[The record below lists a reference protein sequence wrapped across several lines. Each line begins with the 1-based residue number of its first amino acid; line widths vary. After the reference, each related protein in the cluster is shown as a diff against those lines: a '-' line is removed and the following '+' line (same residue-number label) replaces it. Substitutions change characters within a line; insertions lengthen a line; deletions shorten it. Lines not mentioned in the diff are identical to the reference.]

1 MEEGKELVAGLNK
14 YLYRRVCICSAVA
27 KYWTNC
33 IHTYIQSLSR
43 LEYTA
48 EWIKFGTIAHIYSPP
63 LLDIFDLQLRSGL
76 GLGFQ
81 GLKNSFY
88 LP

>member
-1 MEEGKELVAGLNK
+1 MAGLTNFCTDAHI
-14 YLYRRVCICSAVA
+14 YICSAA
-27 KYWTNC
+27 KCWANYVN
-33 IHTYIQSLSR
+33 TYTQSWSR
-43 LEYTA
+43 LEYMV

-63 LLDIFDLQLRSGL
+63 LLNIFDLQVRSEL

-81 GLKNSFY
+81 GLKISFY

>member
-1 MEEGKELVAGLNK
+1 MAGLNK
-14 YLYRRVCICSAVA
+14 FFYGRAYICSAVA

-33 IHTYIQSLSR
+33 IHNYTQSWSR
-43 LEYTA
+43 LEYMA

-63 LLDIFDLQLRSGL
+63 LLDIFDLQVRSGL

-81 GLKNSFY
+81 GLKISFY